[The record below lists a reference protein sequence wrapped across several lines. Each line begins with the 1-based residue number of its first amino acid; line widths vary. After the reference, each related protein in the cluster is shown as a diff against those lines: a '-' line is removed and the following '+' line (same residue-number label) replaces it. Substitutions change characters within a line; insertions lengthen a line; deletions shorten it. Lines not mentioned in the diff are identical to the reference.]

1 MASYRVHLMVSAP
14 LGMAYGALVLTRPEF
29 DWGLVI
35 LGTTLTTVGG
45 LLPDLDSDSSVPSR
59 ETFGI
64 LSALT
69 AVLLV
74 RPILQMDFTVE
85 QTLGLAILGYFVM
98 RYAVSALFRY
108 LTVHRG
114 MFHSIPAALVSG
126 LGIYLVY
133 PSGDFR
139 LKLYL
144 AGGVTLGYLSHL
156 ILDEIYAVDFN
167 GLAIR
172 TNQFAGTALKF
183 GSASWLATLFT
194 YALLFGGGYLAFYDV
209 PPKARN
215 VGLWIASFWPAQSSR
230 EAPGNRP
237 QGPVPMNVPVEGK
250 REVPV
255 SPQDNRPDWLRDP
268 FNVTP
273 WPPGQ

>member
-14 LGMAYGALVLTRPEF
+14 LGVGYGGLVLTRPEF

-35 LGTTLTTVGG
+35 LGTTLTAVGG

-59 ETFGI
+59 ETFSL

-74 RPILQMDFTVE
+74 RPISQMDFTVE
-85 QTLGLAILGYFVM
+85 QTLGIAILGYLVI
-98 RYAVSALFRY
+98 RYGVSTLFRY

-114 MFHSIPAALVSG
+114 MFHSIPAALVAG
-126 LGIYLVY
+126 LAIYLVY

-156 ILDEIYAVDFN
+156 VLDEIYAVDFN

-172 TNQFAGTALKF
+172 TNQYAGTALKF

-194 YALLFGGGYLAFYDV
+194 YALLFSGGYLAFYDV

-215 VGLWIASFWPAQSSR
+215 LGVWLASFWPHSQPPAAVGLPPR
-230 EAPGNRP
+230 
-237 QGPVPMNVPVEGK
+237 GPVPMNVPAEA
-250 REVPV
+250 
-255 SPQDNRPDWLRDP
+255 PQQPPPSALGRDWLREP
-268 FNVTP
+268 FNVTRP
-273 WPPGQ
+273 SPAR